1 MKRFLIGILSCLLLS
16 GCAGGELP
24 EEETPPAPEKA
35 ALGPAPAGVTVELEH
50 EVYAPSLTRY
60 TYFLRNGTEESL
72 EFGEEY
78 TIQRQKD
85 GAWQDLT
92 QRENTG
98 FVAIGYTLAPG
109 GTMALTCTLDLYQ
122 ETPEPGQYRLVK
134 PVGGGAATAEFELG
148 ESPYTAE
155 RPYGLAP
162 LEELPPHYSAS
173 SAAAT
178 DVVFTNGGVKNAQGT
193 ADFLE
198 KVRLNTPCQLRTVQE
213 YSESWPMVIDVIYE
227 NDHFLWR
234 MASDGAVT
242 EKRFAYVV
250 TDGTDLYLSNGAD
263 WAGTVGYES
272 DKAFLVP
279 PGAGAA
285 LVETVKAMTD
295 ARLAGNTARYRIWSE
310 DGTWDACLTE
320 TPTEFGVGW
329 QKPGQGAR
337 GSLYDLQDW
346 DGLETGITGLAWQ
359 EDGALLLTC
368 ETLDGSRRLVFDP
381 EGEQLT
387 ALGR

>member
-1 MKRFLIGILSCLLLS
+1 MSARARGTPLQLSSFSCT
-16 GCAGGELP
+16 CILP
-24 EEETPPAPEKA
+24 ERLLKCKTPEKA

-50 EVYAPSLTRY
+50 EVYDPSLTRY

-122 ETPEPGQYRLVK
+122 ETPEPGRYRLVK

-148 ESPYTAE
+148 ESPYTAD

-227 NDHFLWR
+227 NGHFLWR

-242 EKRFAYVV
+242 EKRFSYVV

-279 PGAGAA
+279 PGTGAA

-359 EDGALLLTC
+359 EDGTLLLTC

>member
-1 MKRFLIGILSCLLLS
+1 MKRFLIGIFSCLLLS
-16 GCAGGELP
+16 GCAGGNLP
-24 EEETPPAPEKA
+24 EEETPPVPEEP
-35 ALGPAPAGVTVELEH
+35 ALGPAPAGVTVEVEH
-50 EVYAPSLTRY
+50 EVYDPSLTRY
-60 TYFLRNGTEESL
+60 TYVLRNGTEEAL

-78 TIQRQKD
+78 AIQRQEK
-85 GAWQDLT
+85 GTWQDLT
-92 QRENTG
+92 LRENTG
-98 FVAIGYTLAPG
+98 FAAIGYTLEPG
-109 GTMALTCTLDLYQ
+109 GEMALICTLDLYQ
-122 ETPEPGQYRLVK
+122 ETPEPGRYRLVK

-148 ESPYTAE
+148 ESPYTAA

-178 DVVFTNGGVKNAQGT
+178 DVVCTNGGVKNAKGL

-198 KVRLNTPCQLRTVQE
+198 KVRQNIPCQLRTVQE

-234 MASDGAVT
+234 MASGGAVT
-242 EKRFAYVV
+242 EKRFSYVV

-263 WAGTVGYES
+263 WASTVGYES

-279 PGAGAA
+279 PGAGTE
-285 LVETVKAMTD
+285 LVEAVKAMTD

-310 DGTWDACLTE
+310 DGIWDACLTE
-320 TPTEFGVGW
+320 TPTEFGAGW

-337 GSLYDLQDW
+337 SSVHDLQEW
-346 DGLETGITGLAWQ
+346 DGPEAAVTSLAWQ
-359 EDGALLLTC
+359 EDGTLLLTC
-368 ETLDGSRRLVFDP
+368 ETLDGDSWLVFDP
-381 EGEQLT
+381 EGEKLT
-387 ALGR
+387 ALGG